1 VAYLAVTQMGSLGI
15 GKKGKEEIQIE
26 QQDLVQRVHDA
37 VEAINERNR
46 SITTCTGSMERIN

>member
-1 VAYLAVTQMGSLGI
+1 MGSLGI